1 VLAAAAAVG
10 LLTSRGG
17 NRVGA
22 VLAAPGRPAAIV
34 PARGGRDHLRAILHR
49 IETAPVEDGTG
60 PTDLAE
66 ALHRL
71 RRAGRCRGR
80 AVVVSDWLD
89 GGPLAARPTRE
100 EALRRVAVRHETLCV
115 EVVDPRELA
124 LPDVVVIE
132 LVDPETGRRR
142 EVQTGDARLRDR
154 YAAAAAARWAHLART
169 FRGVGADHLVL
180 RTDRD

>member
-1 VLAAAAAVG
+1 EPGDDVRRIDWNVTARMQAPHVRETIADRELETWILVDLSASLAFGTADRTKREQALAAAAAVG

-71 RRAGRCRGR
+71 
-80 AVVVSDWLD
+80 
-89 GGPLAARPTRE
+89 
-100 EALRRVAVRHETLCV
+100 
-115 EVVDPRELA
+115 
-124 LPDVVVIE
+124 
-132 LVDPETGRRR
+132 
-142 EVQTGDARLRDR
+142 
-154 YAAAAAARWAHLART
+154 
-169 FRGVGADHLVL
+169 
-180 RTDRD
+180 